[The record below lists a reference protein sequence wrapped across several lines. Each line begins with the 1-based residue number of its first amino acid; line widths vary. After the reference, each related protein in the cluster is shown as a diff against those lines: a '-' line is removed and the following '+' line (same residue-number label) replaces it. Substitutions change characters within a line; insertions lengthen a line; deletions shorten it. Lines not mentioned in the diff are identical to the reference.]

1 MAAQCIGDKDN
12 TESTFINFS
21 KTLMKSFVLLTVVLM
36 TVSLK
41 TRLINDETTLFYSF
55 LFIIAATVLFTI
67 VGIVDT
73 YVYSNLVL
81 GIGLALGL
89 QIMDYKMK

>member
-1 MAAQCIGDKDN
+1 MATQCIGEKDN

-21 KTLMKSFVLLTVVLM
+21 KTLMKSFVLLTVVIM
-36 TVSLK
+36 TISIK
-41 TRLINDETTLFYSF
+41 TRLIDEETTLFYSF

-67 VGIVDT
+67 VGVVDS

-89 QIMDYKMK
+89 QIMDWRKK

>member
-1 MAAQCIGDKDN
+1 MATQCIGEKDN

-21 KTLMKSFVLLTVVLM
+21 KTLMKSFVLLTVVIM
-36 TVSLK
+36 TISIK
-41 TRLINDETTLFYSF
+41 TRLIDEETTLFYSF

-67 VGIVDT
+67 VGVVDS
-73 YVYSNLVL
+73 YIYSNLVL

-89 QIMDYKMK
+89 QIMDWRKK